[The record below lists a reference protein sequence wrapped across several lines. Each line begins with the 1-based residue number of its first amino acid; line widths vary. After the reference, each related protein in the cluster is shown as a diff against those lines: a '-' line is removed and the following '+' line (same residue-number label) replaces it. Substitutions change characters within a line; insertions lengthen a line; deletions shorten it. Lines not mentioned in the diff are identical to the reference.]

1 MSKLKTKRAGAE
13 SPKLVAEKVLVRL
26 GALDLAMR
34 NLDAFCALLKD
45 LNARLVAGEPDVQE
59 PHAYA
64 VRMVRAGI
72 LQAAIGT
79 VMACL
84 ERSGG
89 DRASIGEILD
99 LLKDFATLQQ
109 PRDPTKLYA
118 KAFCSS
124 TQSGC
129 GTTLPTIW
137 SGRTP

>member
-1 MSKLKTKRAGAE
+1 MSKPKTKRGGAE
-13 SPKLVAEKVLVRL
+13 LPKLVAEKLLVRL
-26 GALDLAMR
+26 AALDLAMR

-72 LQAAIGT
+72 LQAAILT
-79 VMACL
+79 VMACP

-89 DRASIGEILD
+89 DRANVGEILD

-109 PRDPTKLYA
+109 PGENPSLR
-118 KAFCSS
+118 
-124 TQSGC
+124 
-129 GTTLPTIW
+129 
-137 SGRTP
+137 